1 MYLHIRWS
9 FSLCTLCNIMGYLIH
24 PSTPK
29 SSLARSVGQ
38 GFNGAQGTRT
48 NAKHPPKSTL
58 TTSFRSRKAIP
69 RPVPLGTHLQ
79 GPLSA
84 LLGSTMDSEK
94 LENQSSSTHPPTS
107 RSLGVWFMWYWS
119 CLWWSPFP
127 SLLVIL
133 ETRDAIRM
141 KVADLESM

>member
-1 MYLHIRWS
+1 
-9 FSLCTLCNIMGYLIH
+9 MGYLIH
-24 PSTPK
+24 PSTPE

-79 GPLSA
+79 GPPSA
-84 LLGSTMDSEK
+84 LLGSSAPQWKAKNWRISHRPHIHQLPEAWRRVVYVV
-94 LENQSSSTHPPTS
+94 LGAVLGGAHFHP
-107 RSLGVWFMWYWS
+107 F
-119 CLWWSPFP
+119 
-127 SLLVIL
+127 LLIL